1 MSSGSCGAFV
11 HCTEDEFMEVRSA
24 AIRSMGELSGRSSE
38 FGHASLDFLIDMIN
52 DEIQSVRLLAIKTLR
67 KVSIFLHIFCIF

>member
-24 AIRSMGELSGRSSE
+24 AIQSMGELSGRSSE

-52 DEIQSVRLLAIKTLR
+52 DEIQSVSSEDSK
-67 KVSIFLHIFCIF
+67 KSE